1 MNVQP
6 KLSTDDCT
14 MPAAPAAPFGAEP
27 HPPAHRVPAGPRL
40 PLTWPVEFEV
50 EPWRP

>member
-6 KLSTDDCT
+6 KLSNDDCT
-14 MPAAPAAPFGAEP
+14 MPPVAPFGAERSLP
-27 HPPAHRVPAGPRL
+27 VHRVPAGPRL

>member
-6 KLSTDDCT
+6 KLSRPDDCT
-14 MPAAPAAPFGAEP
+14 MPHDARIPADE
-27 HPPAHRVPAGPRL
+27 PAHRVPAGPRL